1 MVPFFRYI
9 LNCLMLWLSFYVCIY
24 LASQDICS
32 FLLTITFI
40 EASDLV
46 LKKKKLHLHNAVQF
60 QSHISLASLR
70 SVLIPLKIPS
80 VNVLCSSNPMKNSKK
95 SIGKAKYKTQSHNV
109 SMEKLRH
116 ILINLPGL
124 SM

>member
-1 MVPFFRYI
+1 MVIILCMYI
-9 LNCLMLWLSFYVCIY
+9 LGLSGYMF
-24 LASQDICS
+24 
-32 FLLTITFI
+32 FLINYNLRRGIRPC
-40 EASDLV
+40 

-80 VNVLCSSNPMKNSKK
+80 VNVLCSPNPMKNSKK

-109 SMEKLRH
+109 SMEKLRR